1 MRFPVY
7 GKFGPL
13 VSERSENKRTVG
25 RNGVVRTSKS
35 YHIKSSISE
44 LAGYGEKQYIGIGT
58 VQATQ
63 AVQTI
68 KEILRTLCLLC
79 EGILKESR
87 ISLGMYLLSEKE
99 KGLEPVVVILREPDG
114 DFFFQFRRNGQEII
128 CVHLVSYRLALG
140 IGRYFYGR
148 PRFRIDV
155 EGDSLHG
162 TAISRRCFAS
172 GKCCMSGKFFDS
184 ILNSFSLVS
193 GEDISIV
200 SVGKDLSLADGY
212 DAVSI
217 RDNERFL
224 IGAIVHV
231 FECHRIVAVSSLREN
246 DWDVMREILILS
258 RVRIESLSPLAE
270 ILQMDL
276 WADLKVPVSA
286 SFI

>member
-1 MRFPVY
+1 MCFAVDKELRPF
-7 GKFGPL
+7 
-13 VSERSENKRTVG
+13 VSEGSEDERAVR

-35 YHIKSSISE
+35 YHVESSISE

-58 VQATQ
+58 VQTVQ

-79 EGILKESR
+79 EGILKESG

-99 KGLEPVVVILREPDG
+99 KSLEPIIVVLREPG
-114 DFFFQFRRNGQEII
+114 GYFFLQFRRNRQEIVCI
-128 CVHLVSYRLALG
+128 HLVSYRFAG
-140 IGRYFYGR
+140 SIGRYFYGR

-155 EGDSLHG
+155 EGDCLHR
-162 TAISRRCFAS
+162 TTVS
-172 GKCCMSGKFFDS
+172 GWGVASGKFFDS
-184 ILNSFSLVS
+184 ILNRCSLVS

-200 SVGKDLSLADGY
+200 SVGKDLSLADRY

-224 IGAIVHV
+224 IGATVHML
-231 FECHRIVAVSSLREN
+231 ECHRIVALGTLREN
-246 DWDVMREILILS
+246 DRDVMREILILS
-258 RVRIESLSPLAE
+258 RVRIELLSPLAE